1 MGGYLLNLTIYFY
14 THSTCE
20 RAKSSRV
27 YCEELSTLRSPCR
40 FEGRYNQRVNAVE
53 GNQSGNKTGPSLQR
67 IVLRSFL
74 ATVAVLGIAYGADY
88 GVFRYRLA
96 TNHQPFGSVTVD
108 RYYTVAHKDGRAEI
122 IFDPSVQQTCVH
134 SLFPHFG
141 DRPCWYLIRHAEQRT
156 EI

>member
-1 MGGYLLNLTIYFY
+1 
-14 THSTCE
+14 
-20 RAKSSRV
+20 
-27 YCEELSTLRSPCR
+27 
-40 FEGRYNQRVNAVE
+40 VNAVE